1 MLKHIVKLFEPN
13 KDNGSQVRELPPL
26 PVNEK
31 GRVIHKGHK
40 TRAAEMK
47 VGDYF
52 YADNTYQ
59 AVATAKWLM
68 SMYGPRC
75 YKSRTVSRGGKL
87 VVRMERVK

>member
-26 PVNEK
+26 PVNKK
-31 GRVIHKGHK
+31 GRVVHKGHK